1 MEGRF
6 GWKRRIGVVLTALVL
21 LGVAAGTLWAE
32 VPSAYEE
39 GWRFGVAYR
48 SEVAGNLAV
57 MHDASVARGIDR
69 TAVLSAAREREALF
83 REVLPAKVE
92 WMRGVADGAGVPYED
107 VLLYNAADRLMTGF
121 VGECTTFVA
130 SGKALAGGKGT
141 LIAKNRDLGP
151 NTLSE
156 VAMEEGGTFAATD
169 AYKAAYIDIPQAE
182 TAYRFVGS
190 RSAGRWGYGMGINE
204 HQVTVADNDAPT
216 RDELAFD
223 KGLHDNDYVRLV
235 LERAKT
241 AREGV
246 EVLTKLTEKYGQAW
260 NSIIFEIGDPNELW
274 IVEVSGKRWVAKQ
287 YRDTFT
293 ARSNQFQI
301 TDDYDLAAEDLLS
314 FAQSK
319 GWIGKDVT
327 GKINFRAVYGTTE
340 LYPEDNENL
349 EDRPAAETLYNT
361 EMRYRRAMELLQ
373 GISGRI
379 SPAAMLPLVRDHYD
393 TYPLPSG
400 KVLELKQVPYYSTSL
415 AQDERQEW
423 MTVFP
428 EGDTVEVSVFP
439 RAICHHAFEGI
450 TAATAILSA
459 RPDVPNELGLMLHA
473 YMQPCN
479 SLFIPFYTGAS
490 SIDGRYSTP
499 EAGSRFFQIS
509 KMAFGAYE
517 LYRAPLRI
525 VFDPY
530 EASLFKDMETME
542 KEYLRLK
549 KDGADEEAQALLD
562 EFLYA
567 RWDSALAA
575 ADEGLT
581 RMLEAA
587 AASSAWSR

>member
-6 GWKRRIGVVLTALVL
+6 GWKRRIGVVPAALAL
-21 LGVAAGTLWAE
+21 LLCIVGALWAE

-39 GWRFGVAYR
+39 GWRFGIAYR
-48 SEVAGNLAV
+48 NEVAGNLAV
-57 MHDASVARGIDR
+57 MHDASVARGTDR
-69 TAVLSAAREREALF
+69 TAVLAAAREREALF

-121 VGECTTFVA
+121 VGECTTFAA
-130 SGKALAGGKGT
+130 SGKALAEGKGT

-182 TAYRFVGS
+182 TTYRFVGS

-274 IVEVSGKRWVAKQ
+274 IVEIAGKRWVAKQ

-340 LYPEDNENL
+340 LYPEDNEKL
-349 EDRPAAETLYNT
+349 EERPAAETLYNT

-400 KVLELKQVPYYSTSL
+400 KVLELKQIPYYSTSL

-428 EGDTVEVSVFP
+428 EEDTVEVSVFP

-459 RPDVPNELGLMLHA
+459 RPVPNELGLMLHA

-479 SLFIPFYTGAS
+479 SLFIPFYVGAS

-509 KMAFGAYE
+509 KMAFGSYE
-517 LYRAPLRI
+517 LYHAPLRI

-530 EASLFKDMETME
+530 EASLFKDMEAME
-542 KEYLRLK
+542 KEYRRLK
-549 KDGADEEAQALLD
+549 KEGADEEAQALLD